1 MAQLRVMELLEA
13 TQMFERKLTLALMY
27 SCLRLPQFRAMLFL
41 EHAGKI
47 TVSDLSRHLNVTRA
61 TVSVL
66 INELDKAGLVESLN
80 NKSDKRSF
88 YIRLTES
95 GLKRLALAKT
105 EVAMITDSL
114 SQDFCEETVNALN
127 TFACSVQRDR

>member
-1 MAQLRVMELLEA
+1 MTQLRVMELLEA

-66 INELDKAGLVESLN
+66 VNELVKAGLVESLAN
-80 NKSDKRSF
+80 RLDKRSF
-88 YIRLTES
+88 YIRLTDT
-95 GLKRLALAKT
+95 GIKRLALAKS
-105 EVAMITDSL
+105 EVAMITESL
-114 SQDFCEETVNALN
+114 SEDFCDETVQALN
-127 TFACSVQRDR
+127 QFACTVQRDR